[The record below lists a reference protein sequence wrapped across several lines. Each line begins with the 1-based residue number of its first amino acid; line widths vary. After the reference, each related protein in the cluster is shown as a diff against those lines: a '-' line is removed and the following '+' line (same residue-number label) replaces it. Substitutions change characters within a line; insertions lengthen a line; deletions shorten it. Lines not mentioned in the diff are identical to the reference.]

1 MGSAPI
7 SAAMAGREVEI
18 TEESRFSMNRAE
30 ATTSGMILPGRSGI
44 SDDLEI
50 GGVPLGFWILRV
62 HFLELAANDASDRGV
77 AHPVAVGRYH
87 MPWRPFGGTAGERDL
102 IGRLVILPKLAVVEI
117 GEVEL
122 PLLLRIFHPFRQA
135 LFLFL
140 GRDVEHELQNRD
152 AVLDEVLFELIDL
165 IVALFDHARRYQ
177 ILHLSDE
184 HVFIMRPIENAD

>member
-1 MGSAPI
+1 M
-7 SAAMAGREVEI
+7 

-50 GGVPLGFWILRV
+50 GSVPFWFWILRV

-102 IGRLVILPKLAVVEI
+102 IGCLIILPKLAVLEI
-117 GEVEL
+117 AGLNFHCFFGLSSRSIRRCFCSSGEMWSMNFK
-122 PLLLRIFHPFRQA
+122 IAMPFSTEC
-135 LFLFL
+135 FS
-140 GRDVEHELQNRD
+140 NW
-152 AVLDEVLFELIDL
+152 LI
-165 IVALFDHARRYQ
+165 
-177 ILHLSDE
+177 
-184 HVFIMRPIENAD
+184 

>member
-50 GGVPLGFWILRV
+50 GGVPLWFWILRV
-62 HFLELAANDASDRGV
+62 HFLELAANDASHRGV

-102 IGRLVILPKLAVVEI
+102 IGCLVILPKLAVFEI
-117 GEVEL
+117 AGVEL
-122 PLLLRIFHPFRQA
+122 PLLLRITQPFRQG
-135 LFLFL
+135 LFLLL
-140 GRDVEHELQNRD
+140 GRNVEHEFQNRD
-152 AVLDEVLFELIDL
+152 AVLDEMLFELVDL
-165 IVALFDHARRYQ
+165 MVTPLDHVRRYQ
-177 ILHLSDE
+177 ILHLDDE
-184 HVFIMRPIENAD
+184 HVFIMR